1 MIKGGTHMAEKKLD
15 QPTVA
20 VEENPDA
27 IIKRLTAELTEVRK
41 LAEKAISEN
50 QILRATIKAVTQL
63 L

>member
-1 MIKGGTHMAEKKLD
+1 MNKGGTHMAEKKLTEPEEV
-15 QPTVA
+15 Q
-20 VEENPDA
+20 ENPES
-27 IIKRLTAELTEVRK
+27 IIKRLTAELHEVRK